1 VRRVPAAGRSRP
13 GTCPRVSAESGAR
26 SLVNEALRP
35 TFAGSQR
42 ARQRGLLEHLA
53 SKRRRDHRERR
64 REQRCFHVQHGTRH
78 VPPPPQR
85 PPSLAAALLL
95 EPERTPAVYR
105 QPPTAP
111 DLEIA
116 GRSWGSSCPSTE
128 TGGVHASGRGHSL
141 TLLSARHAAAGPTA
155 RPAPRAVG
163 AVSGASLRV
172 VLRSASSLRYRRGEH
187 VLALQQVLAHAYAWG
202 DGQIAA
208 AGDRRPLLRVGSRG
222 RARGAVHG
230 GC

>member
-1 VRRVPAAGRSRP
+1 MRDSGDCLNTWRANGAATIASVVVSSVAF
-13 GTCPRVSAESGAR
+13 TCSTVLDMFR
-26 SLVNEALRP
+26 
-35 TFAGSQR
+35 
-42 ARQRGLLEHLA
+42 
-53 SKRRRDHRERR
+53 
-64 REQRCFHVQHGTRH
+64 
-78 VPPPPQR
+78 R
-85 PPSLAAALLL
+85 PPSAPLPSPPRSFL

-116 GRSWGSSCPSTE
+116 GRSWVSSCPSTE